1 MSLAQTTVNRP
12 LVVCHLLRRTEVDV
26 VEAVE
31 MDNRHLALA
40 LRARSHPSR
49 SKTNQTSPWSTIAQV
64 LSGGLDNQTGEGAW
78 PVEEAMQPEEAVVA
92 VAVDSTQLVVEALVA
107 AEASVVDVAAGETG
121 RRFAT

>member
-1 MSLAQTTVNRP
+1 
-12 LVVCHLLRRTEVDV
+12 

-49 SKTNQTSPWSTIAQV
+49 SKMNQTSLWSTIAQV
-64 LSGGLDNQTGEGAW
+64 LSGGLDNQTGEGVW
-78 PVEEAMQPEEAVVA
+78 PVEEAMQPEEAAVA